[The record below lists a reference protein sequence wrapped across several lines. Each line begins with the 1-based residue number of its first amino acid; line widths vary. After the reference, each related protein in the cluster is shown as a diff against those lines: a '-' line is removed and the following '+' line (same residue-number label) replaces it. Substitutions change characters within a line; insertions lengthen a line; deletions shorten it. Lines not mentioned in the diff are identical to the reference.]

1 VEADESNLAGN
12 VMEIRSRDDSIPI
25 LYIIRAFQIILRSDR
40 IISGE
45 TLTYDREILSACE
58 RIFRSDAVG
67 QAFLY
72 LCRNGAATGWLFQ
85 VQLGQP
91 EATAHR
97 VLRDLRAL
105 GIVEPILKIPQRRV
119 KRSGPMPR
127 VWGLVGH
134 CSDEEVARAVTLH
147 YRTLSPKY
155 RAAEKVAQAILDDF
169 YKKGKPMEIS
179 IRDIFVQVK
188 ALKIPFTSPDIADLA
203 AQYLHEKGIKVWR

>member
-1 VEADESNLAGN
+1 
-12 VMEIRSRDDSIPI
+12 METLSRRERIST

-40 IISGE
+40 INSEGE
-45 TLTYDREILSACE
+45 LDADRQILSACE
-58 RIFRSDAVG
+58 RIFKSEAVG

-72 LCRNGAATGWLFQ
+72 LCRHGAATGWLLQ

-97 VLRDLRAL
+97 VIRDLKAL
-105 GIVEPILKIPQRRV
+105 GIVEPILKVPQRRV
-119 KRSGPMPR
+119 KRSGPMPK

-155 RAAEKVAQAILDDF
+155 RAAEKVAQTILDE
-169 YKKGKPMEIS
+169 YRGRATEVS
-179 IRDIFVQVK
+179 YRDIVLRVK
-188 ALKIPFTSPDIADLA
+188 EMRIPYSGPDVADLA
-203 AQYLHEKGIKVWR
+203 A

>member
-1 VEADESNLAGN
+1 
-12 VMEIRSRDDSIPI
+12 MEIRSRRDSVPI
-25 LYIIRAFQIILRSDR
+25 YYIIRAFQIILRSDR
-40 IISGE
+40 IISGG
-45 TLTYDREILSACE
+45 TLDADRKILSACE
-58 RIFRSDAVG
+58 RIFKSEAVG

-72 LCRNGAATGWLFQ
+72 LCRNGAATGWLLQ

-97 VLRDLRAL
+97 VIRDLKAL
-105 GIVEPILKIPQRRV
+105 GIVEPILKVPQRRV

-155 RAAEKVAQAILDDF
+155 RAAEKVAQTILDE
-169 YKKGKPMEIS
+169 YKDRPMEVNYK
-179 IRDIFVQVK
+179 DIVLRVK
-188 ALKIPFTSPDIADLA
+188 EMKIPFRGPDITDLA
-203 AQYLHEKGIKVWR
+203 AKYLHEKGFKIWR